1 MKSDPSHSIT
11 TYEFNHLFY
20 SFCTL
25 ISLLQ
30 TKKMNLANIFL
41 LLLQNPSVR
50 TLFKEYCGFENDYS
64 AIKSFLQFDTGLYK
78 SKYIMKYLNAN
89 KNALS

>member
-1 MKSDPSHSIT
+1 MKADPSHSIT

-41 LLLQNPSVR
+41 LLLQNPNVR
-50 TLFKEYCGFENDYS
+50 ILFKEYCDFENDYL
-64 AIKSFLQFDTGLYK
+64 AVKSFLQFDTGLYK

-89 KNALS
+89 KKALL